1 MVINN
6 DYDISEL
13 EVPEERPSVSR
24 FFGYAE
30 QLIGFSIPWFEVSLL
45 CLILAG
51 FVNM

>member
-1 MVINN
+1 MDSN

-13 EVPEERPSVSR
+13 EVPEERASVSR

-30 QLIGFSIPWFEVSLL
+30 HLLGFSIPWFDVSLL

-51 FVNM
+51 FVSM